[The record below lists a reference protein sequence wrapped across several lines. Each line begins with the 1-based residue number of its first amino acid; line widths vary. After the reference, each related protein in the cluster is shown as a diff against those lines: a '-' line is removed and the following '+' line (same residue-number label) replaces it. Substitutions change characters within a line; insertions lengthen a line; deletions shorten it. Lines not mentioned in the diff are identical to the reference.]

1 MAQSSFSALC
11 IDYLPGMGTCTVMPL
26 FTLCAGRTV
35 FNLAFATR
43 RRLNRLTADVVSY
56 YAHVTDELP
65 RWNTRLEL
73 QLVDS
78 RLDSPWYVWVIKK
91 LTISSISSSVRS
103 FVSGKQ
109 KNSQMAVRKHEPNQ
123 I

>member
-78 RLDSPWYVWVIKK
+78 RLAFSLVCLGDQKTYHLINFLQCAVFC
-91 LTISSISSSVRS
+91 L
-103 FVSGKQ
+103 GKAEKQ
-109 KNSQMAVRKHEPNQ
+109 PDGSEKA
-123 I
+123 